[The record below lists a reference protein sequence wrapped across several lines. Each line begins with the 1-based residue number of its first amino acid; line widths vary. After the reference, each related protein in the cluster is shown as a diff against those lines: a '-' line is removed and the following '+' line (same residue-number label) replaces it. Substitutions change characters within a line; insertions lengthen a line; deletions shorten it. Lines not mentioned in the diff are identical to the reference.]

1 MFPFDTVSPAMPI
14 PVPSLSTGGWVVSP
28 QQKADLLMAHIYE
41 SMNNQTYTYPGNITS
56 IQYVIEKHAGDIPGT
71 CEGVQ
76 VAMEAY
82 LQRYYDDVSVQVG
95 SDTSDGTGLVTLMVY
110 AQVTEDGVTYPYSGL
125 IQASNSKFIKA
136 VNLNNTGQSVAA
148 NVIQQAP

>member
-1 MFPFDTVSPAMPI
+1 MPT
-14 PVPSLSTGGWVVSP
+14 PVPSLSTAGWVVSP

-71 CEGVQ
+71 CQAIQ
-76 VAMEAY
+76 VAMETY
-82 LQRYYDDVSVQVG
+82 LQRYYDDATVQVA
-95 SDTSDGTGLVTLMVY
+95 SDNSDGSSLVTLMVY
-110 AQVTEDGVTYPYSGL
+110 AQVTEDGVAYPYSGL

-148 NVIQQAP
+148 NVIQQAS